1 MSSVQSNYS
10 RIKDRMASACRSA
23 GRDPS
28 QVTLIAVSKKQPED
42 KIEELYRLGHRDFG
56 ENYVQELAEK
66 AVELERR
73 GCTGIRWHFI
83 GHLQTNKAKLLIPH
97 VAQVHSVDSE
107 KVAQA
112 LARAWK
118 AFGSATGRTG
128 KLPVFIEV
136 NISRES
142 SKSGVAPEE
151 AAALSRSVSE
161 VSELELQGLMC
172 VPAASE
178 NEDELKQRFLEL
190 KQLEESLRNVSRR
203 QLSMGMSSDFE
214 IAIAQGATH
223 VRVGTALFGA
233 RS

>member
-1 MSSVQSNYS
+1 MSSIQSNYS
-10 RIKDRMASACRSA
+10 QIKDRIASACRSA

-28 QVTLIAVSKKQPED
+28 QVTLIAVSKKQPEG

-112 LARAWK
+112 LARAWSG
-118 AFGSATGRTG
+118 AGRTG
-128 KLPVFIEV
+128 KLSVFIEV

-178 NEDELKQRFLEL
+178 NEDELKQRFQEL
-190 KQLEESLRNVSRR
+190 KRLEASLRNVSRR

-214 IAIAQGATH
+214 LAIAQGATH

-233 RS
+233 RC

>member
-1 MSSVQSNYS
+1 VIESSYS
-10 RIKDRMASACRSA
+10 QIKERIALACRAA
-23 GRDPS
+23 GRNVS
-28 QVTLIAVSKKQPED
+28 SVTLIAVSKKQPED

-56 ENYVQELAEK
+56 ENYVQEMVGK

-83 GHLQTNKAKLLIPH
+83 GHLQTNKAKLLVPH
-97 VAQVHSVDSE
+97 VASVHSVDSE

-112 LARAWK
+112 LAKAWG
-118 AFGSATGRTG
+118 ASGHTG

-136 NISRES
+136 NISREA
-142 SKSGVAPEE
+142 SKTGAAPEE
-151 AAALSRSVSE
+151 VEALARSVSQMP
-161 VSELELQGLMC
+161 ELELQGLMC

-178 NEDELKQRFLEL
+178 DNSQLSQRFHELKQT
-190 KQLEESLRNVSRR
+190 EESLRDVSRR

-233 RS
+233 RG